1 MVADTMRKAILYLF
15 CCWAVLHLA
24 RAAASY
30 PQTPAPAAAPVDF
43 IRDIQPIFK
52 QNCYACHG
60 PGKTSG
66 RLRLDSSVAVIEG
79 GISGKAIVPGNS
91 KQSLLVARL
100 LGQNHMP
107 RMPLASEPL
116 TQQQIALIAAW
127 IDQGAK
133 GADEAS
139 ASTTKIERHW
149 AYLKPVRPRLPA
161 VRNSSWVRNPID
173 AFVLSRLE
181 KEGLAPS
188 PEASRETLIRR
199 LSLDL
204 IGLPPGLE
212 EIDAFLA
219 DKTPNA
225 YEKIVDR
232 LLASPHYGERWA
244 RPWLDL
250 ARYGD
255 TNGYEKDRRRAA
267 WKYRDWVINAL
278 NKDMPFD
285 QFTIEQVAGDM
296 IPGATVDQKIAS
308 GFHRNTMFNE
318 EGGVDQEEALWE
330 TIVDRVNTTATVWLG
345 TTLGCAQCHNHKY
358 DPFTQKEY
366 YQLFAFFN
374 NTDYRFEGDP
384 KVSEQKLVETRLELP
399 TPEQA
404 AKKREIDAEIASLEE
419 SLKAPHPE
427 LESGQSEWEHEVF
440 NASANWTT
448 LDPGSLS
455 SGGGATLTLLG
466 DKSVLAGGT
475 NAGKEIYTTVATT
488 KLTCITGLRIEVL
501 PDSSLPHGGPGR
513 DADGNF
519 FITGV
524 EVDVA
529 PADGSAPAAPLV
541 FFNAA
546 ADDSISGG
554 GYDVKNLLRTRSG
567 PFGWAIDAT
576 KEPVRLARQAVLI
589 PKDPFGFDQGTTI
602 RIRLKHELDTSPR
615 SIGRFRLSIT
625 SAKNPIAIVNVSALT
640 RPIVAI
646 PVEERAKEQREALS
660 AFYRSISPA
669 LKLIKGRIAEL
680 RRSADKLGT
689 ISALVMQ
696 ERDLAERPS
705 TYLRV
710 RGTYTNKGERV
721 FTGVPAALHPFP
733 ESQLPTRLGLA
744 RWLVDE
750 SNPLVARVTVNRFWE
765 QFFGRG
771 IVETSEDFGTQGDRP
786 SHPELLDWLASEFMQ
801 RGWSMKSIH
810 RLIVTSAAYRQSSRV
825 IPSLLERDP
834 YNRLLAR
841 GPRFRME
848 AEMIRDVTLA
858 SSGQLSRK
866 IGGPSVFPAQPE
878 GIWNIPYND
887 DRWVESQ
894 NEDRYRRGLYTF
906 IRRTS
911 PYPSLVTFDAP
922 SREFC
927 TVRRV
932 RTNTPLQSLT
942 TLNDPAFFDAAR
954 ALARRIVTECGPGV
968 EARVAHGFRLCVG
981 RRPQSNEVA
990 RLVALYK
997 QELERFQADVR
1008 VAAKIVGEAPLQTDL
1023 AELAAWTMV
1032 SNVLL
1037 NLDETLTK
1045 E

>member
-1 MVADTMRKAILYLF
+1 MKKAILYLF
-15 CCWAVLHLA
+15 CCLAVLQLA
-24 RAAASY
+24 RAADSY
-30 PQTPAPAAAPVDF
+30 PQTPVPSATAPVDF
-43 IRDIQPIFK
+43 IRDIEPILK
-52 QNCYACHG
+52 QNCYSCHG
-60 PGKTSG
+60 TGKKSG
-66 RLRLDSSVAVIEG
+66 QLHLDSRVAVLEG

-91 KQSLLVARL
+91 KQSLLIARL
-100 LGQNHMP
+100 LGQKDMP

-116 TQQQIALIAAW
+116 TKQQIALIAAW

-133 GADEAS
+133 GSDEAGD
-139 ASTTKIERHW
+139 STSKIERHW
-149 AYLKPVRPRLPA
+149 AYVKPIPPRLPS
-161 VRNSSWVRNPID
+161 VRNNSWVRNPID

-204 IGLPPGLE
+204 IGLPASLE
-212 EIDAFLA
+212 EIDSFVA
-219 DKTPNA
+219 DKSPSA
-225 YEKIVDR
+225 YEKVVDR

-250 ARYGD
+250 ARYAD
-255 TNGYEKDRRRAA
+255 TNGYEKDRRRTA

-296 IPGATVDQKIAS
+296 LPGATEDQKIAS

-318 EGGVDQEEALWE
+318 EGGVDQQEALWE
-330 TIVDRVNTTATVWLG
+330 TNIDRVNTTATVWLG
-345 TTLGCAQCHNHKY
+345 STLGCAQCHNHKY
-358 DPFTQKEY
+358 DPFSQKEY

-374 NTDYRFEGDP
+374 NTDYRLEGDAV
-384 KVSEQKLVETRLELP
+384 VSEQKLVETQLELP

-404 AKKREIDAEIASLEE
+404 AKKREINAEIASLEE
-419 SLKAPHPE
+419 SLKGPHPE
-427 LESGQSEWEHEVF
+427 LESGQSNWEREVLD
-440 NASANWTT
+440 ASVNWTT

-455 SGGGATLTLLG
+455 SAGGATLTRLA

-475 NAGKEIYTTVATT
+475 NAGKEIYKAEAVTQ
-488 KLTCITGLRIEVL
+488 LTGITGLRIEVL

-519 FITGV
+519 FITGLEV
-524 EVDVA
+524 EVA
-529 PADGSAPAAPLV
+529 PADGSAPAAPIV
-541 FFNAA
+541 FTTAG
-546 ADDSISGG
+546 ADDSIRGG
-554 GYDVKNLLRTRSG
+554 AYDVKNLLRPKPG

-589 PKDPFGFDQGTTI
+589 PKSPFGFDRGTTI
-602 RIRLKHELDTSPR
+602 RVLLKHELDTSPR
-615 SIGRFRLSIT
+615 SIGRFRLSVT
-625 SAKNPIAIVNVSALT
+625 TEKNPIGVVNISSQT
-640 RPIVAI
+640 RPMLAI
-646 PVEERAKEQREALS
+646 PVEKRTAEQKEALS

-669 LKLIKGRIAEL
+669 LKLIKDRIAEL
-680 RRSADKLGT
+680 KRSGDRLGT
-689 ISALVMQ
+689 LSALVMQ

-721 FTGVPAALHPFP
+721 FSGVPAALHPFP

-750 SNPLVARVTVNRFWE
+750 NNPLVARVTVNRFWE

-786 SHPELLDWLASEFMQ
+786 SHPELLDWLATEFMRQ
-801 RGWSMKSIH
+801 GWSMKSIH
-810 RLIVTSAAYRQSSRV
+810 RLIITSATYRQSSRV
-825 IPSLLERDP
+825 TPSLQERDP

-841 GPRFRME
+841 GPRFRIE
-848 AEMIRDVTLA
+848 AEMIRDVILA
-858 SSGQLSRK
+858 ASGQLSRK
-866 IGGPSVFPAQPE
+866 IGGPSVFPPQPE
-878 GIWNIPYND
+878 GVWNIPYND

-894 NEDRYRRGLYTF
+894 GEDRYRRGLYTF
-906 IRRTS
+906 VRRTS

-942 TLNDPAFFDAAR
+942 LLNDPAFFDAAK
-954 ALARRIVTECGPGV
+954 ALARRIVAEGGSGIEGRVTHGV
-968 EARVAHGFRLCVG
+968 RLCVG
-981 RRPQSNEVA
+981 RRPQSNEIA
-990 RLVALYK
+990 RLVVLYER
-997 QELERFQADVR
+997 ELERFKGDASA
-1008 VAAKIVGEAPLQTDL
+1008 AAKIAGEAPAQTDR